1 MTPPDIPNP
10 ELETETRRLQKMAV
24 MADNWILRYYQMIED
39 GSVTVGHWIRLLYE
53 RIIADLEAKAYYF
66 DQKKANKAIRFFE
79 KFCHHSKGKLAPQLV
94 KLETWQKALISCIFG
109 LVDENGVRVYRE
121 VFVVM
126 GRKNGKS
133 LLASGIAEYMA
144 YADGERG
151 ADCFFLAPKL
161 DQADIVFNDFW
172 QSISAEPDL
181 MKITKKRKMDIYIE
195 STNTSIKKVPFSEK
209 KSDGFN
215 PHLTVCDEIA
225 AWVGD
230 QGIKQY
236 SVMTSALG
244 SREQPLI
251 LSITTANYINDGIY
265 DELYRRATSFL
276 QGNSREKRLLPFL
289 YQIDDLDKWND
300 LSELQKS
307 IPNLG
312 VSVSASYI
320 LDEIAKAEESLANKA
335 EFICKMAC
343 IKQSSSMCWLNARDV
358 AKCFGNNKT
367 LEDLR
372 HCYALAGVDLSL
384 SVDLTASVVCVEKDG
399 ITWFDTMFY
408 MPANKVEEATARDG
422 LPYRIYAERG
432 LLTISGENTVDYRD
446 VTAWFD
452 MLERK
457 YEILCLKVG
466 FDRYSA
472 NYWVQEMESQG
483 YVCES
488 VSQGS
493 NLTGVLIDMEGMIKD
508 GRLRCINDNDLMKVH
523 MLDAALKFEEGT
535 NRRRLIK
542 INSRSHIDG
551 MAALSDAICMRHNYY
566 EELEA
571 QLSNKR

>member
-1 MTPPDIPNP
+1 MSNLAEKGRKTVPSA
-10 ELETETRRLQKMAV
+10 E
-24 MADNWILRYYQMIED
+24 NWILRYYQAIED

-53 RIIADLEAKAYYF
+53 RIISDLENKVYFF

-79 KFCHHSKGKLAPQLV
+79 TFTHHSKGKLAPQLV
-94 KLETWQKALISCIFG
+94 KLEMWQKALISCIFG

-151 ADCFFLAPKL
+151 ADCYFLAPKL

-236 SVMTSALG
+236 GVMTSALG
-244 SREQPLI
+244 AREQPII

-265 DELYRRATSFL
+265 DELFRRATSFL

-289 YQIDDLDKWND
+289 YQIDDLDRWND

-312 VSVSASYI
+312 VSVSAGYI
-320 LDEIAKAEESLANKA
+320 LEEIAKAEESLANKA
-335 EFICKMAC
+335 EFLTKMAC
-343 IKQSSSMCWLNARDV
+343 IKQNSSQAWLNTRDI
-358 AKCFGNNKT
+358 AKCFGNDLT
-367 LEDLR
+367 FEDFR
-372 HCYALAGVDLSL
+372 HTYALGGIDLSL
-384 SVDLTASVVCVEKDG
+384 AVDLTAAVVVIEKNG
-399 ITWFDTMFY
+399 VSWFAAQFF
-408 MPANKVEEATARDG
+408 MPAGKIEEATQRDG

-432 LLTISGENTVDYRD
+432 LLTVSGENTVDYHD
-446 VTAWFD
+446 VHNWFR
-452 MLERK
+452 MLEHD
-457 YEILCLKVG
+457 YEILPLKVG
-466 FDRYSA
+466 YDRYSA
-472 NYWVQEMESQG
+472 AYLVQDMQADG
-483 YVCES
+483 FDMES

-508 GRLRCINDNDLMKVH
+508 GKLRCINDNDLMKVH
-523 MLDAALKFEEGT
+523 MLDSALKFEEGT

-542 INSRSHIDG
+542 MSAKQHIDG

-566 EELEA
+566 EELNA
-571 QLSNKR
+571 QLSNVR

>member
-1 MTPPDIPNP
+1 
-10 ELETETRRLQKMAV
+10 
-24 MADNWILRYYQMIED
+24 MIED

-53 RIIADLEAKAYYF
+53 RIISDLENKVYFF

-79 KFCHHSKGKLAPQLV
+79 MFCHHSKGKLAPQLV

-109 LVDENGVRVYRE
+109 LVDEKGVRVYRE

-133 LLASGIAEYMA
+133 LLASGIAEYMT

-161 DQADIVFNDFW
+161 EQADIVFSDYW
-172 QSISAEPDL
+172 QSVSAEPDL
-181 MKITKKRKMDIYIE
+181 MKITKKRKTDIYIE
-195 STNTSIKKVPFSEK
+195 STNTSVKKIAFSEK

-215 PHLTVCDEIA
+215 PHLTVCDELA

-265 DELYRRATSFL
+265 DELFKRGTSFL

-289 YQIDDLDKWND
+289 YLIDDLDKWND

-307 IPNLG
+307 LPNLG
-312 VSVSASYI
+312 VSVSSAYI
-320 LDEIAKAEESLANKA
+320 LEEIAKAEDSLANKA
-335 EFICKMAC
+335 EFMTKFCC
-343 IKQSSSMCWLNARDV
+343 IKQNSSQAWLNIQDV
-358 AKCFGNNKT
+358 KKCFGYNMT

-372 HCYALAGVDLSL
+372 HSYGLGGIDLSL
-384 SVDLTASVVCVEKDG
+384 AVDLTASVICVEKDG
-399 ITWFDTMFY
+399 ITWFDVMFF
-408 MPANKVEEATARDG
+408 MPANKVDEATQRDG
-422 LPYRIYAERG
+422 LPYRIYAQRG
-432 LLTISGENTVDYRD
+432 LLTVSGENTVDYHD
-446 VTAWFD
+446 VHAWFN
-452 MLERK
+452 MLEK
-457 YEILCLKVG
+457 QYEILPLKVG
-466 FDRYSA
+466 YDRYSA
-472 NYWVQEMESQG
+472 AYLVQDMQADG
-483 YVCES
+483 FDMES

-542 INSRSHIDG
+542 MSAKQRIDG

-566 EELEA
+566 EEMSS
-571 QLSNKR
+571 QLSNTR

>member
-1 MTPPDIPNP
+1 MDPPVIPNH
-10 ELETETRRLQKMAV
+10 ELEAEAKRLQKMVA
-24 MADNWILRYYQMIED
+24 AENWILRYYQNIED

-53 RIIADLEAKAYYF
+53 RIISDLENKVYFF

-79 KFCHHSKGKLAPQLV
+79 NFCHHSKGKLAPQLV
-94 KLETWQKALISCIFG
+94 KLEAWQKALISCIFG
-109 LVDENGVRVYRE
+109 LVDEKGLRVYRE

-151 ADCFFLAPKL
+151 ADCYFLAPKL

-172 QSISAEPDL
+172 QSISQEPDL

-215 PHLTVCDEIA
+215 PHLTVCDEVA

-236 SVMTSALG
+236 GVMTSALG

-265 DELYRRATSFL
+265 DELFKRGTSFL

-289 YQIDDLDKWND
+289 YQIDDVSRWND
-300 LSELQKS
+300 LNELQKS
-307 IPNLG
+307 LPNLG
-312 VSVSASYI
+312 VSVSTGYI
-320 LDEIAKAEESLANKA
+320 LEEIAKAEESLANKS
-335 EFICKMAC
+335 EFLCKMAC
-343 IKQSSSMCWLNARDV
+343 IKQNSSQAWMNIEDIR
-358 AKCFGNNKT
+358 KCFGYEKS
-367 LEDLR
+367 LEDFR
-372 HCYALAGVDLSL
+372 HTYALGGIDLSL
-384 SVDLTASVVCVEKDG
+384 AVDLTAAVIVIEKDG
-399 ITWFDTMFY
+399 ISWFSTQFF
-408 MPANKVEEATARDG
+408 MPANQVETATARDG

-432 LLTISGENTVDYRD
+432 LLTISGENTVDYHD
-446 VTAWFD
+446 VHNWFRT
-452 MLERK
+452 LERDF
-457 YEILCLKVG
+457 EILPLKVG
-466 FDRYSA
+466 YDRYTA
-472 NYWVQEMESQG
+472 AYLVQDMEADG
-483 YVCES
+483 FTMES

-508 GRLRCINDNDLMKVH
+508 GRLRCINDNDLMKIH
-523 MLDAALKFEEGT
+523 MLDSALKFEDGT
-535 NRRRLIK
+535 NRRRLVK
-542 INSRSHIDG
+542 IHSRSHIDG

-566 EELEA
+566 EELAA
-571 QLSNKR
+571 QLSNER

>member
-1 MTPPDIPNP
+1 MNKPTA
-10 ELETETRRLQKMAV
+10 E
-24 MADNWILRYYQMIED
+24 NWILRYYQAIED
-39 GSVTVGHWIRLLYE
+39 GSVTVGHWIRMLYE
-53 RIIADLEAKAYYF
+53 RIISDLEEKRYFF

-109 LVDENGVRVYRE
+109 LVDENGIRVYRE

-151 ADCFFLAPKL
+151 ADCYFLAPKL

-172 QSISAEPDL
+172 QSISQEPDL

-215 PHLTVCDEIA
+215 PHLTVCDEVA

-236 SVMTSALG
+236 AVMTSALG

-251 LSITTANYINDGIY
+251 LSITTANYITDGIY
-265 DELYRRATSFL
+265 DELFKRGTSFL
-276 QGNSREKRLLPFL
+276 QGNSREKRLLPFI

-312 VSVSASYI
+312 VSVSSSYI
-320 LDEIAKAEESLANKA
+320 LEEIAKAEDSLANKA
-335 EFICKMAC
+335 EFMTKFAC
-343 IKQSSSMCWLNARDV
+343 IKQNSSQAWLNIRDV
-358 AKCFGNNKT
+358 KKCFGYNKT
-367 LEDLR
+367 LEDFR
-372 HCYALAGVDLSL
+372 HNYALGGIDLSL
-384 SVDLTASVVCVEKDG
+384 AVDLTAAVVVIEKEG
-399 ITWFDTMFY
+399 VSWFDVHFF
-408 MPANKVEEATARDG
+408 MPESKVEEATARDG
-422 LPYRIYAERG
+422 LPYRIYQERG
-432 LLTISGENTVDYRD
+432 LLTVCGENTVDYHA
-446 VTAWFD
+446 VHQWFWT
-452 MLERK
+452 LEHE

-466 FDRYSA
+466 YDRYSA
-472 NYWVQEMESQG
+472 AYLVQDMQADG
-483 YVCES
+483 YDMES

-523 MLDAALKFEEGT
+523 MLDAALKFEDGT
-535 NRRRLIK
+535 NRRRLVK
-542 INSRSHIDG
+542 MSAKQHIDG

-566 EELEA
+566 EELA
-571 QLSNKR
+571 GQLSNER

>member
-1 MTPPDIPNP
+1 
-10 ELETETRRLQKMAV
+10 
-24 MADNWILRYYQMIED
+24 MIED

-53 RIIADLEAKAYYF
+53 RIISDLEEKHYFF
-66 DQKKANKAIRFFE
+66 DQKKANKAVRFFE

-94 KLETWQKALISCIFG
+94 KLEAWQKALISCIFG
-109 LVDENGVRVYRE
+109 LVDENGIRVYRE

-151 ADCFFLAPKL
+151 ADCYFLAPKL

-236 SVMTSALG
+236 GVMTSALG
-244 SREQPLI
+244 AREQPLI

-265 DELYRRATSFL
+265 DELFKRATSFL

-307 IPNLG
+307 LPNLG

-320 LDEIAKAEESLANKA
+320 LEEIAKAEESLANKA
-335 EFICKMAC
+335 EFLTKMAC
-343 IKQSSSMCWLNARDV
+343 IKQNSSQAWLNAQDV
-358 AKCFGNNKT
+358 RKCFGYNLT
-367 LEDLR
+367 LENFR
-372 HCYALAGVDLSL
+372 HTYALSGVDLSL
-384 SVDLTASVVCVEKDG
+384 CVDLTAATVVIEKDG
-399 ITWFDTMFY
+399 ISWFDVMFF
-408 MPANKVEEATARDG
+408 MPANKVDEATARDG
-422 LPYRIYAERG
+422 LPYRIYAQRG

-446 VTAWFD
+446 VTAWFE
-452 MLERK
+452 MLERQ
-457 YEILCLKVG
+457 YEILPIKVG

-472 NYWVQEMESQG
+472 SYWVQEMESLG
-483 YVCES
+483 FSMES

-542 INSRSHIDG
+542 MSAKQHIDG

-566 EELEA
+566 EEMSA
-571 QLSNKR
+571 QLSNER

>member
-1 MTPPDIPNP
+1 
-10 ELETETRRLQKMAV
+10 
-24 MADNWILRYYQMIED
+24 MIED

-53 RIIADLEAKAYYF
+53 RIISDLENKVYFF

-79 KFCHHSKGKLAPQLV
+79 MFCHHSKGKLAPQLV

-109 LVDENGVRVYRE
+109 LVDEKGVRVYRE

-133 LLASGIAEYMA
+133 LLASGIAEYMT

-161 DQADIVFNDFW
+161 EQADIVFSDYW
-172 QSISAEPDL
+172 QSVSAEPDL
-181 MKITKKRKMDIYIE
+181 MKITKKRKTDIYIE
-195 STNTSIKKVPFSEK
+195 STNTSVKKIAFSEK

-215 PHLTVCDEIA
+215 PHLTVCDELA

-265 DELYRRATSFL
+265 DELFKRGTSFL

-289 YQIDDLDKWND
+289 YLIDDLDKWND

-307 IPNLG
+307 LPNLG
-312 VSVSASYI
+312 VSVSSAYI
-320 LDEIAKAEESLANKA
+320 LEEIAKAEDSLANKA
-335 EFICKMAC
+335 EFMTKFCC
-343 IKQSSSMCWLNARDV
+343 IKQNSSQAWLNIQDV
-358 AKCFGNNKT
+358 KKCFGYNMT

-372 HCYALAGVDLSL
+372 HSYGLGGIDLSL
-384 SVDLTASVVCVEKDG
+384 AVDLTASVICVEKDG
-399 ITWFDTMFY
+399 ITWFDVMFF
-408 MPANKVEEATARDG
+408 MPANKVDEATQRDG
-422 LPYRIYAERG
+422 LPYRIYAQRG
-432 LLTISGENTVDYRD
+432 LLTVSGENTVDYHD
-446 VTAWFD
+446 VHAWFN
-452 MLERK
+452 MLEK
-457 YEILCLKVG
+457 QYEILPLKVG
-466 FDRYSA
+466 YDRYSA
-472 NYWVQEMESQG
+472 AYLVQDMQADG
-483 YVCES
+483 FDMES

-542 INSRSHIDG
+542 MSAKQHIDG

-566 EELEA
+566 EEMSS
-571 QLSNKR
+571 QLSNTR

>member
-1 MTPPDIPNP
+1 MNKP
-10 ELETETRRLQKMAV
+10 
-24 MADNWILRYYQMIED
+24 ADVNWILKYYQRIED

-53 RIIADLEAKAYYF
+53 RIISDLENKVYFF

-79 KFCHHSKGKLAPQLV
+79 SFCHHSKGRLAPQLV
-94 KLETWQKALISCIFG
+94 KLEVWQKALISCIFG
-109 LVDENGVRVYRE
+109 LVDEKGIRVYRE

-151 ADCFFLAPKL
+151 ADCYFLAPKL

-215 PHLTVCDEIA
+215 PHLTVCDEVA

-236 SVMTSALG
+236 GVMTSALG

-265 DELYRRATSFL
+265 DELFRRGTSFL

-289 YQIDDLDKWND
+289 YQIDDTNKWND
-300 LSELQKS
+300 LNELQKS
-307 IPNLG
+307 LPNLG
-312 VSVSASYI
+312 VSVSTGYI
-320 LDEIAKAEESLANKA
+320 LEEIAKAEESLANKA
-335 EFICKMAC
+335 EFLCKMAC
-343 IKQSSSMCWLNARDV
+343 IKQNSSQAWLNVEDIK
-358 AKCFGNNKT
+358 KCFGNNKT
-367 LEDLR
+367 LEDFR
-372 HCYALAGVDLSL
+372 HSYALGGIDLSMA
-384 SVDLTASVVCVEKDG
+384 VDLTAAVAVIEKEG
-399 ITWFDTMFY
+399 VSWFDVMFF
-408 MPANKVEEATARDG
+408 MPANKIQEATQRDG
-422 LPYRIYAERG
+422 LPYEIYRKRG
-432 LLTISGENTVDYRD
+432 LLTVCGENTVDYRA
-446 VTAWFD
+446 VHEWFR
-452 MLERK
+452 MLERD
-457 YEILCLKVG
+457 YEILMVKVG
-466 FDRYSA
+466 YDKYSA
-472 NYWVQEMESQG
+472 SYLIQEMQDDG
-483 YVCES
+483 YPCES

-508 GRLRCINDNDLMKVH
+508 GRLRCINDNDLMKIH

-542 INSRSHIDG
+542 MSPKAHIDG

-566 EELEA
+566 EELA
-571 QLSNKR
+571 GQLSNKR

>member
-1 MTPPDIPNP
+1 MNKPAA
-10 ELETETRRLQKMAV
+10 E
-24 MADNWILRYYQMIED
+24 NWILRYYQAIED

-53 RIIADLEAKAYYF
+53 RIISDLENKVYFF

-79 KFCHHSKGKLAPQLV
+79 CFCHHSKGKMAPKLV
-94 KLETWQKALISCIFG
+94 KLEPWQKALISCIFG

-133 LLASGIAEYMA
+133 LLASGIAEFMA

-151 ADCFFLAPKL
+151 ADCYFLAPKL

-236 SVMTSALG
+236 GVMTSALG
-244 SREQPLI
+244 AREQPLI

-265 DELYRRATSFL
+265 DELFRRATSFL

-320 LDEIAKAEESLANKA
+320 LEEIAKAEESLANKA
-335 EFICKMAC
+335 EFMTKFAC
-343 IKQSSSMCWLNARDV
+343 IKQNSSQAWLNVQDV
-358 AKCFGNNKT
+358 RKCFGSDLT
-367 LEDLR
+367 YEDFR
-372 HCYALAGVDLSL
+372 HSYALGGIDLSL
-384 SVDLTASVVCVEKDG
+384 AVDLTAAVVVIEKDG
-399 ITWFDTMFY
+399 VSWFFTQFF
-408 MPANKVEEATARDG
+408 MPENKVEEATVRDG
-422 LPYRIYAERG
+422 LPYRIYQQRG
-432 LLTISGENTVDYRD
+432 LLTVCGENTVDYHAVQD
-446 VTAWFD
+446 WFL
-452 MLERK
+452 MLERE
-457 YEILCLKVG
+457 YEILPLKVG
-466 FDRYSA
+466 YDRYSA
-472 NYWVQEMESQG
+472 AYLVQDMQADG
-483 YVCES
+483 YDMES

-508 GRLRCINDNDLMKVH
+508 GRLRCANDNDLMKVH
-523 MLDAALKFEEGT
+523 MLDSALKFEEGT

-542 INSRSHIDG
+542 INPRGHIDG

-566 EELEA
+566 EELSA
-571 QLSNKR
+571 QLSNER

>member
-1 MTPPDIPNP
+1 MNKPAA
-10 ELETETRRLQKMAV
+10 E
-24 MADNWILRYYQMIED
+24 NWILKYYQAIED

-53 RIIADLEAKAYYF
+53 RIVSDLEEKAYFF
-66 DQKKANKAIRFFE
+66 DQKKANRAIRFFE
-79 KFCHHSKGKLAPQLV
+79 SFCHHSKGKMAPKLV
-94 KLETWQKALISCIFG
+94 KLEAWQKALLSCIFG
-109 LVDENGVRVYRE
+109 LVDGNGIRVYRE

-151 ADCFFLAPKL
+151 ADCYFLAPKL

-236 SVMTSALG
+236 GVMTSALG
-244 SREQPLI
+244 AREQPLI

-265 DELYRRATSFL
+265 DELFRRATSFL

-320 LDEIAKAEESLANKA
+320 LEEIAKAEQSLANKA
-335 EFICKMAC
+335 EFMTKFAC
-343 IKQSSSMCWLNARDV
+343 IKQNSSQAWLNTRDIAR
-358 AKCFGNNKT
+358 CFGNSLT
-367 LEDLR
+367 LEDFR
-372 HCYALAGVDLSL
+372 HSYALGGVDLSL
-384 SVDLTASVVCVEKDG
+384 AVDLTAAVICIERDG
-399 ITWFDTMFY
+399 VTWFETQFF
-408 MPANKVEEATARDG
+408 MPANKVDEATQRDG
-422 LPYRIYAERG
+422 LPYRIYAKRG
-432 LLTISGENTVDYRD
+432 LLTLSGENTVDYHD
-446 VTAWFD
+446 VHEWFRR
-452 MLERK
+452 LERE
-457 YEILCLKVG
+457 YEILPLKVG
-466 FDRYSA
+466 YDRYSA
-472 NYWVQEMESQG
+472 AYLVQDMEADGFSM
-483 YVCES
+483 ES

-508 GRLRCINDNDLMKVH
+508 GRLRCMSDNDLMKIH

-542 INSRSHIDG
+542 MNQRAHIDG

-566 EELEA
+566 EEMA
-571 QLSNKR
+571 GQLANKR

>member
-1 MTPPDIPNP
+1 MSNLAEKGRKTVPSA
-10 ELETETRRLQKMAV
+10 E
-24 MADNWILRYYQMIED
+24 NWILRYYQAIED

-53 RIIADLEAKAYYF
+53 RIISDLENKVYFF

-79 KFCHHSKGKLAPQLV
+79 NFCHHSKGKLAPQLV
-94 KLETWQKALISCIFG
+94 KLEAWQKALISCIFG
-109 LVDENGVRVYRE
+109 LVDENGTRVYRE
-121 VFVVM
+121 VFIVM

-133 LLASGIAEYMA
+133 LLASGIAEFMA

-151 ADCFFLAPKL
+151 ADCYFLAPKL

-236 SVMTSALG
+236 GVMTSALG

-265 DELYRRATSFL
+265 DELFRRATSFL

-289 YQIDDLDKWND
+289 YQIDNLDKWND

-312 VSVSASYI
+312 VSVSANYI
-320 LDEIAKAEESLANKA
+320 LEEIAKAEESLANRA
-335 EFICKMAC
+335 EFLTKMAC
-343 IKQSSSMCWLNARDV
+343 IKQNSSQAWMNTRDI
-358 AKCFGNNKT
+358 AKCFGNNLT
-367 LEDLR
+367 LDFLR
-372 HCYALAGVDLSL
+372 HSYGLGGIDLSL
-384 SVDLTASVVCVEKDG
+384 AVDLTASVICVEKDG
-399 ITWFDTMFY
+399 VTWFDTMFF
-408 MPANKVEEATARDG
+408 MPANKVDEATARDG

-432 LLTISGENTVDYRD
+432 LLTISGENTVDYHD
-446 VTAWFD
+446 VHAWFN
-452 MLERK
+452 MLERD
-457 YEILCLKVG
+457 YEILPLVVG
-466 FDRYSA
+466 YDRYSA
-472 NYWVQEMESQG
+472 AYLVQDMQADG
-483 YVCES
+483 FRMES

-508 GRLRCINDNDLMKVH
+508 GRLRCINDNDLMKIH
-523 MLDAALKFEEGT
+523 MLDSALKFEDGT

-542 INSRSHIDG
+542 LSAKQHIDG

-566 EELEA
+566 EEMA
-571 QLSNKR
+571 GQLSNKR

>member
-1 MTPPDIPNP
+1 MNKPAA
-10 ELETETRRLQKMAV
+10 E
-24 MADNWILRYYQMIED
+24 NWILRYYQMIED
-39 GSVTVGHWIRLLYE
+39 GSVTVGHWIRALYE
-53 RIIADLEAKAYYF
+53 RIISDLEEKKYFF

-109 LVDENGVRVYRE
+109 LVDESGNRQYRE

-151 ADCFFLAPKL
+151 ADCYFLAPKL
-161 DQADIVFNDFW
+161 EQADIVFTDFW

-209 KSDGFN
+209 RSDGFN

-236 SVMTSALG
+236 GVMTSALG
-244 SREQPLI
+244 AREQPII
-251 LSITTANYINDGIY
+251 LSITTANYVPDGIY
-265 DELYRRATSFL
+265 DELYKRSTSFL
-276 QGNSREKRLLPFL
+276 QGTSREKRLLPFL

-320 LDEIAKAEESLANKA
+320 LEEIAKAEESLANKA

-343 IKQSSSMCWLNARDV
+343 IKQNSSQAWLTAQDV
-358 AKCFGNNKT
+358 KKCFGGETT
-367 LEDLR
+367 LEDFR
-372 HCYALAGVDLSL
+372 HSYALGGIDLSL
-384 SVDLTASVVCVEKDG
+384 AVDLTAAVVVIEKDG
-399 ITWFDTMFY
+399 VSWFDVMFF
-408 MPANKVEEATARDG
+408 MPENKVQEATQRDG
-422 LPYRIYAERG
+422 LPYEIYRQRG
-432 LLTISGENTVDYRD
+432 LLTVCGENTVDYHAVHD
-446 VTAWFD
+446 WFR
-452 MLERK
+452 MLEK
-457 YEILCLKVG
+457 EYEILCLKVG
-466 FDRYSA
+466 YDRYSA
-472 NYWVQEMESQG
+472 AYLVQDMEADGFSM
-483 YVCES
+483 ES

-508 GRLRCINDNDLMKVH
+508 GRLRCIGDNDLMKVH
-523 MLDAALKFEEGT
+523 MLDAALKFEDGT
-535 NRRRLIK
+535 NRRRLVK
-542 INSRSHIDG
+542 MNARSHIDG

-566 EELEA
+566 EEMAA
-571 QLSNKR
+571 QLSNER

>member
-1 MTPPDIPNP
+1 MSKPAA
-10 ELETETRRLQKMAV
+10 E
-24 MADNWILRYYQMIED
+24 NWILRYYQAIED

-53 RIIADLEAKAYYF
+53 RIISDLENKVYFF

-79 KFCHHSKGKLAPQLV
+79 SFCHHSKGKLAPQLV
-94 KLETWQKALISCIFG
+94 KLEAWQKALISCIFG
-109 LVDENGVRVYRE
+109 LVDDNGIRVYRE

-133 LLASGIAEYMA
+133 LLASGIAEFMA

-151 ADCFFLAPKL
+151 ADCYFLAPKL

-215 PHLTVCDEIA
+215 PHLTVCDEVA

-236 SVMTSALG
+236 GVMTSALG
-244 SREQPLI
+244 AREQPLI
-251 LSITTANYINDGIY
+251 LSITTANYVNDGIY
-265 DELYRRATSFL
+265 DELFKRGTSFL

-300 LSELQKS
+300 LNELQKS

-320 LDEIAKAEESLANKA
+320 LEEIAKAEESLANKA
-335 EFICKMAC
+335 EFMTKFAC
-343 IKQSSSMCWLNARDV
+343 IKQNSSQAWLNVQDIR
-358 AKCFGNNKT
+358 KCFGETKT
-367 LEDLR
+367 LEDFR
-372 HCYALAGVDLSL
+372 HTYALGGIDLSL
-384 SVDLTASVVCVEKDG
+384 AVDLTAAVIVIEKDG
-399 ITWFDTMFY
+399 VSWFDVQFF
-408 MPANKVEEATARDG
+408 MPANKVDESTARDG
-422 LPYRIYAERG
+422 LPYRVYAQRG
-432 LLTISGENTVDYRD
+432 LLTISGENTVDYHD
-446 VTAWFD
+446 VHNWFR
-452 MLERK
+452 MLEHD
-457 YEILCLKVG
+457 YEILPLKVG
-466 FDRYSA
+466 YDRYSA
-472 NYWVQEMESQG
+472 AYLVQDMEADGFSM
-483 YVCES
+483 ES

-508 GRLRCINDNDLMKVH
+508 GRLRCINDNDLMKIH
-523 MLDAALKFEEGT
+523 MLDSALKFEEGT
-535 NRRRLIK
+535 NRRRLVK
-542 INSRSHIDG
+542 ISAKQHIDG
-551 MAALSDAICMRHNYY
+551 MAALSDAICMRHVHY
-566 EELEA
+566 EELA
-571 QLSNKR
+571 GQLSNKR

>member
-1 MTPPDIPNP
+1 VNKQQPA
-10 ELETETRRLQKMAV
+10 E
-24 MADNWILRYYQMIED
+24 NWILRYYQMIED
-39 GSVTVGHWIRLLYE
+39 GSVTVGRWIRLLYE
-53 RIIADLEAKAYYF
+53 RIISDLENKVYFF

-109 LVDENGVRVYRE
+109 LVDEKGVRVYRE

-133 LLASGIAEYMA
+133 LLASGIAEFMS

-161 DQADIVFNDFW
+161 EQADIVFSDYW
-172 QSISAEPDL
+172 QSVSAEPDL
-181 MKITKKRKMDIYIE
+181 MKITKKRKTDIYIE
-195 STNTSIKKVPFSEK
+195 STNTSVKKIAFSEK

-236 SVMTSALG
+236 GVMTSALG

-265 DELYRRATSFL
+265 DELFKRGTSFL

-289 YQIDDLDKWND
+289 YQIDDTAKWND
-300 LSELQKS
+300 LNELQKS
-307 IPNLG
+307 LPNLG
-312 VSVSASYI
+312 VSVSVDYI
-320 LDEIAKAEESLANKA
+320 LEEIAKAEESLANRA
-335 EFICKMAC
+335 EFLCKMAC
-343 IKQSSSMCWLNARDV
+343 IKQNSSQAWLNVQDIR
-358 AKCFGNNKT
+358 KCFGNNLT
-367 LEDLR
+367 LEDFR
-372 HCYALAGVDLSL
+372 HSYALGGIDLSL
-384 SVDLTASVVCVEKDG
+384 AVDLTAAVICIEKDG
-399 ITWFDTMFY
+399 VTWFDTQFF
-408 MPANKVEEATARDG
+408 MPENKVDEATQRDG
-422 LPYRIYAERG
+422 LPYRIYAQRG
-432 LLTISGENTVDYRD
+432 LLTISGENTVDYHD
-446 VTAWFD
+446 VHEWFRR
-452 MLERK
+452 LERE
-457 YEILCLKVG
+457 YEILPLVVG
-466 FDRYSA
+466 YDRYSA
-472 NYWVQEMESQG
+472 AYLVQDMQG
-483 YVCES
+483 DGFRMES

-535 NRRRLIK
+535 NRRRLVK
-542 INSRSHIDG
+542 MSAKQHIDG

-566 EELEA
+566 EEMA
-571 QLSNKR
+571 GQLSNER

>member
-1 MTPPDIPNP
+1 M
-10 ELETETRRLQKMAV
+10 
-24 MADNWILRYYQMIED
+24 
-39 GSVTVGHWIRLLYE
+39 TVGHWIRLLYE

-161 DQADIVFNDFW
+161 EQADIVFNDFW

-343 IKQSSSMCWLNARDV
+343 IKQNSSQCWLNARDV
-358 AKCFGNNKT
+358 AKCFGFNKT
-367 LEDLR
+367 YEDFR
-372 HCYALAGVDLSL
+372 HNYALGGIDLSMTT
-384 SVDLTASVVCVEKDG
+384 DLTAATAVIEKDG
-399 ITWFDTMFY
+399 VSWFFVQFF
-408 MPANKVEEATARDG
+408 MPENKVQEATARDG
-422 LPYRIYAERG
+422 LPYDLYRKRG
-432 LLTISGENTVDYRD
+432 LLTVCGENTVDYHA
-446 VTAWFD
+446 VHEWFR
-452 MLERK
+452 MLEK
-457 YEILCLKVG
+457 EYEILCLKVG
-466 FDRYSA
+466 YDRYSA
-472 NYWVQEMESQG
+472 AYLVQDMQADG
-483 YVCES
+483 YDMES

-508 GRLRCINDNDLMKVH
+508 GRLRCANDNDLMKVH

-542 INSRSHIDG
+542 MHARSHIDG

-566 EELEA
+566 EEMAA
-571 QLSNKR
+571 QLSNER

>member
-1 MTPPDIPNP
+1 MPPDIPDP
-10 ELETETRRLQKMAV
+10 AFEAEAKRLQRMV
-24 MADNWILRYYQMIED
+24 NISSDNWILRYYQAIED

-53 RIIADLEAKAYYF
+53 RIISDLENKVYFF

-79 KFCHHSKGKLAPQLV
+79 NFCHHSKGKLAPQLV
-94 KLETWQKALISCIFG
+94 KLEMWQKALISCIFG

-151 ADCFFLAPKL
+151 ADCYFLAPKL

-236 SVMTSALG
+236 GVMTSALG
-244 SREQPLI
+244 AREQPII

-265 DELYRRATSFL
+265 DELFRRATSFL

-289 YQIDDLDKWND
+289 YQIDDLDRWND

-312 VSVSASYI
+312 VSVSAGYI
-320 LDEIAKAEESLANKA
+320 LEEIAKAEESLANKA
-335 EFICKMAC
+335 EFLTKMAC
-343 IKQSSSMCWLNARDV
+343 IKQNSSQAWLNTRDI
-358 AKCFGNNKT
+358 AKCFGNDLT
-367 LEDLR
+367 FEDFR
-372 HCYALAGVDLSL
+372 HTYALGGIDLSL
-384 SVDLTASVVCVEKDG
+384 AVDLTAAVVVIEKNG
-399 ITWFDTMFY
+399 VSWFAAQFF
-408 MPANKVEEATARDG
+408 MPAGKIEEATQRDG

-432 LLTISGENTVDYRD
+432 LLTVSGENTVDYHD
-446 VTAWFD
+446 VHNWFR
-452 MLERK
+452 MLEHD
-457 YEILCLKVG
+457 YEILPLKVG
-466 FDRYSA
+466 YDRYSA
-472 NYWVQEMESQG
+472 AYLVQDMQADG
-483 YVCES
+483 FDMES

-508 GRLRCINDNDLMKVH
+508 GKLRCINDNDLMKVH
-523 MLDAALKFEEGT
+523 MLDSALKFEEGT

-542 INSRSHIDG
+542 MSAKQHIDG

-566 EELEA
+566 EELNA
-571 QLSNKR
+571 QLSNVR

>member
-1 MTPPDIPNP
+1 MNPPDIPNRVLDA
-10 ELETETRRLQKMAV
+10 EARRLQKMA
-24 MADNWILRYYQMIED
+24 ASAENWILRYYQAIED

-53 RIIADLEAKAYYF
+53 RIISDLENKVYFF

-79 KFCHHSKGKLAPQLV
+79 SFCHHSKGKLAPQLV
-94 KLETWQKALISCIFG
+94 KLEAWQKALISCIFG

-151 ADCFFLAPKL
+151 ADCYFLAPKL

-215 PHLTVCDEIA
+215 PHLTVCDEVA

-236 SVMTSALG
+236 AVMTSALG

-265 DELYRRATSFL
+265 DELFKRGTSFL

-320 LDEIAKAEESLANKA
+320 LEEIAKAEESLANKA
-335 EFICKMAC
+335 EFMTKFAC
-343 IKQSSSMCWLNARDV
+343 IKQNSSQAWLNVQDIR
-358 AKCFGNNKT
+358 KCFGNELT
-367 LEDLR
+367 LEDFR
-372 HCYALAGVDLSL
+372 HSYALGGIDLSL
-384 SVDLTASVVCVEKDG
+384 AVDLTAAVIVIEKDG
-399 ITWFDTMFY
+399 ISWFDVMFF
-408 MPANKVEEATARDG
+408 MPENKVEEATARDG
-422 LPYRIYAERG
+422 LPYRIYQQRG
-432 LLTISGENTVDYRD
+432 LLTVCGENTVDYHM
-446 VTAWFD
+446 VHEWFRT
-452 MLERK
+452 LERD
-457 YEILCLKVG
+457 YEILPLKVG
-466 FDRYSA
+466 YDRYSA
-472 NYWVQEMESQG
+472 AYLVQDMQADG
-483 YVCES
+483 FDMES

-523 MLDAALKFEEGT
+523 LLDAALKYEEGT

-542 INSRSHIDG
+542 MNPRAHIDG
-551 MAALSDAICMRHNYY
+551 VAALSDAICMRHNYY
-566 EELEA
+566 EEMA
-571 QLSNKR
+571 GQLSNVR